1 MSRALALEYAMS
13 RETDTTVVEQVEGRQ
28 SSSIIHRHPRNPIL
42 TSADIPYPSKLV
54 YNAGVT
60 KYRGRY
66 VMVFRNDHGFD
77 ERTNKA
83 PHFQLGV
90 AYSDDGVEWRVEPEP
105 ILEPDDLEIM
115 GNYDA
120 RVTVLEDRCYI
131 TYTQHTRHGYRA
143 TIAVTDD
150 FESFEILHRTVPD
163 NRNVVLFP
171 EKINGKYVRLERPFP
186 VYSRER
192 VDLFDIWI
200 TDSPDMVYWGNSDLL
215 LRLEDV
221 PYANEKL
228 GAGSPPVKTEQG
240 WLLIFHAVD
249 TDLNRGKHGWEEKW
263 QKRYVGGVML
273 LDLEN
278 PRKVL
283 GVSKAPL
290 LVPEA
295 PYEVG
300 GGFRNNV
307 VFPMGLIIEDSGEAK
322 IYYGAADT
330 VECLAISHRDDLIR
344 FCLT

>member
-1 MSRALALEYAMS
+1 MNDLQATPRIDQQVSIQPS
-13 RETDTTVVEQVEGRQ
+13 PIVE
-28 SSSIIHRHPRNPIL
+28 RHSQNPIL
-42 TSADIPYPSKLV
+42 TSEDIPYPSKLV

-66 VMVFRNDHGFD
+66 VMVFRNDHGYD
-77 ERTNKA
+77 ERTMKA

-90 AYSDDGVEWRVEPEP
+90 AYSADGVEWQVEPQP
-105 ILEPDDLEIM
+105 ILEPTDPEIM

-120 RVTVLEDRCYI
+120 RLTVLEDRCYV

-150 FESFEILHRTVPD
+150 FKSFEILHRTVPD

-171 EKINGKYVRLERPFP
+171 EKIGGRYVRLERPFP
-186 VYSRER
+186 IYSRER
-192 VDLFDIWI
+192 IDLFDIWI
-200 TDSPDMVYWGNSDLL
+200 SDSPDLVYWGNSDLL

-228 GAGSPPVKTEQG
+228 GAGTPPVKTPYG
-240 WLLIFHAVD
+240 WLLLFHAVD
-249 TDLNRGKHGWEEKW
+249 TDLARGKHGWEEKW

-273 LDLEN
+273 LDLAN

-283 GVSKAPL
+283 GTSKSPI

-295 PYEVG
+295 PYEVS

-307 VFPMGLIIEDSGEAK
+307 VFPMGLVVEDSGEVK

-330 VECLAISHRDDLIR
+330 VVCLATTQLDQLIR
-344 FCLT
+344 VCLD

>member
-1 MSRALALEYAMS
+1 MNDQTQTNVL
-13 RETDTTVVEQVEGRQ
+13 EQVEGVP
-28 SSSIIHRHPRNPIL
+28 STPIIHRHPRNPIL
-42 TSADIPYPSKLV
+42 TSEDIPYESKLV

-60 KYRGRY
+60 KFRNRY

-77 ERTNKA
+77 ERTKKA

-90 AYSDDGVEWRVEPEP
+90 AYSDDGVEWQVEPEP
-105 ILEPDDLEIM
+105 ILEPDDPEIM

-120 RVTVLEDRCYI
+120 RLTVLEDRCYI

-150 FESFEILHRTVPD
+150 FQSFEILHRTVPD

-171 EKINGKYVRLERPFP
+171 EKIDGRYVRLERPFP

-200 TDSPDMVYWGNSDLL
+200 SDSPDLAYWGNSDLL

-221 PYANEKL
+221 PFANEKL
-228 GAGSPPVKTEQG
+228 GAGSPPVRTDRG
-240 WLLIFHAVD
+240 WLVIFHAVD
-249 TDLNRGKHGWEEKW
+249 TDLTRGKHGWEEKW
-263 QKRYVGGVML
+263 QKRYVGGAML

-278 PRKVL
+278 PRKVI
-283 GVSKAPL
+283 GVSKTPL

-307 VFPMGLIIEDSGEAK
+307 VFPTGLIVEDSGEVK

-330 VECLAISHRDDLIR
+330 VVCLASARLDELLQ
-344 FCLT
+344 FASASL

>member
-1 MSRALALEYAMS
+1 MSEANDASVLEQIEGLGS
-13 RETDTTVVEQVEGRQ
+13 SPVV
-28 SSSIIHRHPRNPIL
+28 HRHRRNPIL

-60 KYRGRY
+60 KFRGRY

-90 AYSDDGVEWRVEPEP
+90 AYSDDGIEWQVEPEP
-105 ILEPDDLEIM
+105 ILEPDDPEIM

-120 RVTVLEDRCYI
+120 RVTVLEEQCYI

-143 TIAVTDD
+143 TIAVTND
-150 FESFEILHRTVPD
+150 FKSFEILHRTVPD

-171 EKINGKYVRLERPFP
+171 EKINGNYVRLERPFP

-200 TDSPDMVYWGNSDLL
+200 SESPDLVYWGKSDLL
-215 LRLEDV
+215 LRLEEV
-221 PYANEKL
+221 SYANEKL
-228 GAGSPPVKTEQG
+228 GAGSPPVRTQSG

-263 QKRYVGGVML
+263 QKRYVAGAML

-278 PRKVL
+278 PRQVL
-283 GVSKAPL
+283 GVSKTPL

-307 VFPMGLIIEDSGEAK
+307 VFPMGLVIEDSGEAK

-330 VECLAISHRDDLIR
+330 VECLATAQLDDLIQM
-344 FCLT
+344 CLS